1 MMSMRRLI
9 ITTDLRTV
17 KGQETKKNIIHTS
30 INILAQEGIEGI
42 SANKIADALKISKS
56 NIFYHFKSVENILDE
71 VFDTILNYMV
81 EPITSH
87 NFKNVK
93 ELIMFIGQGI
103 YNLSSEERTIYVVTF
118 QLYTLG
124 LYNHK
129 YQDVLLKQK
138 KKIIQVISNEL
149 LKLTHSDKDTC
160 KTVSEM
166 VLMTL
171 DGYGLSALLDD
182 KHHHYKKLW
191 EINTLYWCDLLSE
204 NKGGSHD

>member
-1 MMSMRRLI
+1 M
-9 ITTDLRTV
+9 TDLRTV
-17 KGQETKKNIIHTS
+17 KGQEMKKNIIHTS
-30 INILAQEGIEGI
+30 IKILAQEGIEGI
-42 SANKIADALKISKS
+42 SAKKIADALKISKS
-56 NIFYHFKSVENILDE
+56 NIFHHFKSVENILDE

-118 QLYTLG
+118 QLYTLS

-191 EINTLYWCDLLSE
+191 EINTHHWCDLLSE